1 MRLLV
6 NAFNQN
12 LVFLQLEV
20 LIQGVLV
27 MSKATRAHLARPRKR
42 TLAAFLC
49 PVLLLAA
56 GLATAQEKIDLDAAN
71 RIRDMA
77 LNHSQIMEM
86 VGYLTDVT
94 GPRLTGSPNL
104 KRAEEYA
111 RDKLRDWG
119 LENAHLEAWGPFG
132 RGWSLEGFTAN
143 VLSPR
148 FSPLIAYPKAWS
160 PGTKGVARGEVV
172 LLDVKTVADLDKY
185 KGKLKGKIVLFSQP
199 RHIDPLFDPPA
210 HRQTDEELLRL
221 ANAQPSGEPRPFQFT
236 PEQRSA
242 EELNYHKLQLL
253 QDENAAVVMQ
263 PSYRDGGTVYVTSV
277 TVPYPPDVPLE
288 KRAHGWDLSKPVVT
302 PQVNVAAEQYNGI
315 ARLVTRG
322 IPVQL
327 EVNVAVRFFNED
339 PMSYNVI
346 AEIPGTDL
354 KDEVVMLG
362 GSIDSWH
369 SGTGATDNA
378 AGAATALEVIRIL
391 QALKL
396 KPRRT
401 IRIGLWS
408 AEEQGTLGSHAYVA
422 AHVGRKV
429 SAAED
434 QPGRAHYEFKPE
446 HEKFDAYFNFD
457 YGTGRIRGLYLQGN
471 EAAQPIFRDLLE
483 PYKDLGASTLSIAGI
498 AATDHMPFDEVGL
511 PAFQWIRDYMEGDN
525 TRAPHTNMDTNDHVL
540 EDDLKQSA
548 AVAASLIYN
557 LAMRDERV
565 PRKPLPSH

>member
-1 MRLLV
+1 MTEATSMHRSRLYK
-6 NAFNQN
+6 
-12 LVFLQLEV
+12 
-20 LIQGVLV
+20 
-27 MSKATRAHLARPRKR
+27 KA
-42 TLAAFLC
+42 LAALSW
-49 PVLLLAA
+49 PIILLTA
-56 GLATAQEKIDLDAAN
+56 GIASGQEKMDVGAAN
-71 RIRDMA
+71 RIRDTA

-111 RDKLRDWG
+111 RDKLREWG

-160 PGTKGVARGEVV
+160 PGTNGMVRGEVV

-185 KGKLKGKIVLFSQP
+185 KGKLKGKIVLFSQA
-199 RHIDPLFDPPA
+199 RQIDPLFDPPA
-210 HRQTDEELLRL
+210 HRQTDEELMRL
-221 ANAQPSGEPRPFQFT
+221 ANAAPSGERRPFQFT

-242 EELNYHKLQLL
+242 EQLNYRKWRLI
-253 QDENAAVVMQ
+253 QDEGAAVVMQ
-263 PSYRDGGTVYVTSV
+263 PSFRDGGTIYVTSA
-277 TVPYPPDVPLE
+277 TVPYPPDVPPE
-288 KRAHGWDLSKPVVT
+288 KRAHAWDLSQPVVP
-302 PQVNVAAEQYNGI
+302 PQVNVAAELYNGI
-315 ARLVTRG
+315 VRQVTRG

-327 EVNVAVRFFNED
+327 EVNIAVRFSDED

-369 SGTGATDNA
+369 SAAGATDNA
-378 AGAATALEVIRIL
+378 VGAATALEVIRIL
-391 QALKL
+391 QSLKL

-408 AEEQGTLGSHAYVA
+408 AEEQGTLGSRAYVA
-422 AHVGRKV
+422 AHLGRGG
-429 SAAED
+429 SAAVD
-434 QPGRAHYEFKPE
+434 RPGRERYEAKPE
-446 HEKFDAYFNFD
+446 YETFDAYFNFD
-457 YGTGRIRGLYLQGN
+457 YGSGRIRGLYLQGN
-471 EAAQPIFRDLLE
+471 EAARPVFRELLE
-483 PYKDLGASTLSIAGI
+483 PYKDLGVSTLSLANVG
-498 AATDHMPFDEVGL
+498 ATDHIPFDEVGL
-511 PAFQWIRDYMEGDN
+511 PAFQWIRDFMEGAN
-525 TRAPHTNMDTNDHVL
+525 TRAPHTNMDTYDHVL

-548 AVAASLIYN
+548 AVAASLIYQ
-557 LAMRDERV
+557 LASRNERI
-565 PRKPLPSH
+565 PRKPLSSH

>member
-1 MRLLV
+1 M
-6 NAFNQN
+6 
-12 LVFLQLEV
+12 V
-20 LIQGVLV
+20 LII
-27 MSKATRAHLARPRKR
+27 ARI
-42 TLAAFLC
+42 AI
-49 PVLLLAA
+49 
-56 GLATAQEKIDLDAAN
+56 AQDNVDLDAAN
-71 RIRDMA
+71 RIRDTA
-77 LNHSQIMEM
+77 LNHSQIMET

-104 KRAEEYA
+104 KQAEEYA

-132 RGWSLEGFTAN
+132 RGWSLGGFTAN

-148 FSPLIAYPKAWS
+148 FSPLIAYAKAWS
-160 PGTKGVARGEVV
+160 PGTNGVVRGEVV
-172 LLDVKTVADLDKY
+172 LLDVRTVADLDKY
-185 KGKLKGKIVLFSQP
+185 KGKLKGKIVLFSPARQ
-199 RHIDPLFDPPA
+199 INPLFDPPA

-221 ANAQPSGEPRPFQFT
+221 ANAQPSAEPRPFRFT
-236 PEQRSA
+236 QEQRSA
-242 EELNYHKLQLL
+242 EELNYRKWQLI
-253 QDENAAVVMQ
+253 QDEGAAVVMQ
-263 PSYRDGGTVYVTSV
+263 PSYRDAGTVYVTSA
-277 TVPYPPDVPLE
+277 TIPYPPDVPFE
-288 KRAHGWDLSKPVVT
+288 KRAHAWDLSKPLVI
-302 PQVNVAAEQYNGI
+302 PQVVVAAEQYNGI
-315 ARLVTRG
+315 VRLVMRG

-327 EVNVAVRFFNED
+327 EVSITARFFDED

-354 KDEVVMLG
+354 KDEVVMVG

-408 AEEQGTLGSHAYVA
+408 AEEQGTLGSRAYVA
-422 AHVGRKV
+422 AHLGRRV
-429 SAAED
+429 SAAND
-434 QPGRAHYEFKPE
+434 QSGRAHYEFKPE

-471 EAAQPIFRDLLE
+471 QAAQPIFRELLE
-483 PYKDLGASTLSIAGI
+483 PYKELGASTLSMADIP
-498 AATDHMPFDEVGL
+498 ATDHVPFDEVGL
-511 PAFQWIRDYMEGDN
+511 PAFQWIRDYMEGDD
-525 TRAPHTNMDTNDHVL
+525 TRAPHTNMDTYDHVL

-548 AVAASLIYN
+548 AVAASLIYQ
-557 LAMRDERV
+557 LAMRNERI